1 MTLFLPFSN
10 HVATKSFDF
19 ISSIIYFLLGPQYLK
34 NHIRSL
40 SCNYWKKDHQYSL
53 LKLHGDPSTLACKLR
68 SWLLPQSSLIV
79 NHFKESM
86 SSVII
91 AMIPARLGS
100 KRLPRKNLCK
110 INDVTLLARAARKCK
125 AANIFD
131 SIWINSESLVFKK
144 IAEEESV
151 LFHHRPSDL
160 ADDNATSE
168 QFVKEF

>member
-1 MTLFLPFSN
+1 MDLLLSRMTLFLPFSN

-53 LKLHGDPSTLACKLR
+53 FNLHGDPSTLLANLDHDYC
-68 SWLLPQSSLIV
+68 SIWLI

-91 AMIPARLGS
+91 AMIPTGS
-100 KRLPRKNLCK
+100 
-110 INDVTLLARAARKCK
+110 
-125 AANIFD
+125 AANASTENFEIMTLRF
-131 SIWINSESLVFKK
+131 L
-144 IAEEESV
+144 
-151 LFHHRPSDL
+151 L
-160 ADDNATSE
+160 E
-168 QFVKEF
+168 QRK